1 MAPEPT
7 PPQQTGGY
15 RLRDGWWVALLAA
28 IACLALLSWA
38 LAPAV
43 LRLADRP
50 PGDGRTVSSFE
61 FDLSTPS
68 IDPELIVPS
77 MLHRDMVPVIDDP
90 LILSMN
96 DIEER
101 GAQRSTRLLVSDDLV
116 IGVVHDGIA
125 RAYPLSI
132 MHVHELVH
140 DELGGTPILVS
151 WHWPSGA
158 ARVLVR
164 DEPTQ
169 QWGSTGLIGG
179 GNALLYQRQ
188 QERGGEALHSQW
200 LAQTITGPSAGTP
213 IATIPHQVRRWA
225 DWKAEHP
232 DSSVLGPDPELKKR
246 YKKSDPS
253 TYYENQRM
261 PFGLTRPDSGPPPK
275 TWMTRIDHPD
285 GVVIQP
291 WPELHASSVDGV
303 FERDGMVF
311 RTTRDPDTVIVLDAE
326 TLTPLDAHHGLWLTI
341 HALESDRSDR

>member
-1 MAPEPT
+1 MA
-7 PPQQTGGY
+7 
-15 RLRDGWWVALLAA
+15 LIAV
-28 IACLALLSWA
+28 IACIILLSWA

-50 PGDGRTVSSFE
+50 PGDGRDPASFA
-61 FDLSTPS
+61 FDLSNPS

-90 LILSMN
+90 VLLSMS
-96 DIEER
+96 DIDDR
-101 GAQRSTRLLVSDDLV
+101 GDRRSTRYLVSDDLV
-116 IGVVHDGIA
+116 VGVEHGGEA
-125 RAYPLSI
+125 RAYPMSI
-132 MHVHELVH
+132 LHVHELVH

-164 DEPTQ
+164 DAATQ
-169 QWGSTGLIGG
+169 LWGSTGLIAG

-200 LAQTITGPSAGTP
+200 LAQTVTGPDAGES

-232 DSSVLGPDPELKKR
+232 DSTVIGPDPDLKKR
-246 YKKSDPS
+246 YKKSNPS

-261 PFGLTRPDSGPPPK
+261 PFGLSRPDSGPPPK
-275 TWMTRIDHPD
+275 TWMTRIIGPKGD
-285 GVVIQP
+285 VIQS
-291 WPELHASSVDGV
+291 WPELHAATVNGEWEQDGLL
-303 FERDGMVF
+303 F
-311 RTTRDPDTVIVLDAE
+311 RTTRDPDTVVVLDAE
-326 TLTPLDAHHGLWLTI
+326 TMEPLDAHHGLWLTI
-341 HALESDRSDR
+341 HALGPHPSKD